1 MEPLNDQELL
11 AKYAS
16 QHSETAFAELVAR
29 HVALV
34 HSAAR
39 RQVREPQLA
48 EDVTQSVF
56 ILLARNPLSQ

>member
-1 MEPLNDQELL
+1 MKPLNDQELL

-16 QHSETAFAELVAR
+16 QRSGSAYSELVAR

-34 HSAAR
+34 HSAAI

-48 EDVTQSVF
+48 E
-56 ILLARNPLSQ
+56 